1 MHKTYLNGLPA
12 SAFTKYVFQK
22 NALDRL
28 IRSGLWGD
36 TVILLSKKKKSFHQ
50 RLVRSDDKK

>member
-36 TVILLSKKKKSFHQ
+36 TVVQKKKILSPEIGEIWW
-50 RLVRSDDKK
+50 